1 MALSKFTKDMG
12 IISAL
17 DDEPNDVGGLT
28 ATELKAKF
36 DEGGQAIKAFIND
49 TLTTQA
55 DQQFATKQEVQG
67 IVLGQVPDHS
77 ITPEKLAEPFASAV
91 VLSAV
96 DFTASSWTAVMEE
109 DQETVAEYTMT
120 ILPASHGR
128 TSANFICGIWHLVD
142 GKYSRN
148 TWAAQTT
155 DVHYDAETGNIIL
168 TSSTAYSGKATFMG

>member
-1 MALSKFTKDMG
+1 MALSKFTKDMA

-17 DDEPNDVGGLT
+17 DDEPNDVGGLS
-28 ATELKAKF
+28 AAELKAKF
-36 DEGGQAIKAFIND
+36 DEGGQALKDYINN
-49 TLTTQA
+49 TLTAQA
-55 DQQFATKQEVQG
+55 DQTFATKQEVQNV
-67 IVLGQVPDHS
+67 ILGQVPDHS

-96 DFTASSWTAVMEE
+96 DFTASSWSAVTED
-109 DQETVAEYTMT
+109 DQETVTEYTMT

-128 TSANFICGIWHLVD
+128 TSANFICGIWHLVN

-155 DVHYDAETGNIIL
+155 DVHYDVETGNIIL
-168 TSSTAYSGKATFMG
+168 TSETAYSGKVTFMG